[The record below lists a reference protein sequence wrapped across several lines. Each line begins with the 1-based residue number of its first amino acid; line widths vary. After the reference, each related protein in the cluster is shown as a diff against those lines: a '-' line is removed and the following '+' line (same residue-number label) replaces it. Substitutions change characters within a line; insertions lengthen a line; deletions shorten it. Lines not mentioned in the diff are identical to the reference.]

1 MRSRRRS
8 SSAWAGTETIKA
20 DVRIIAAT
28 HRNLEEAVSEQKFR
42 EDLYYRLNVV
52 SLHLPPLRE
61 RKEDIGALA
70 EHFLEKTA
78 QELGAP
84 KKSITP
90 KALKRLAEYA
100 WPGNVRELENC
111 IKRSVVL
118 SSSTAILPEDVEVL
132 MKGEKEGVRML
143 ESQTFESLLKDRI
156 HCYMKKT
163 KNFGKS
169 DIYDTVVALVE
180 KPLIECALVETNYN
194 QLKAADLLGI
204 NRNTI
209 RKKIA
214 ELNIP
219 IKKTLTSGQT

>member
-1 MRSRRRS
+1 LQEKEFERV
-8 SSAWAGTETIKA
+8 GGYETIKA

-28 HRNLEEAVSEQKFR
+28 HRNLEEAVNEQKFR

-70 EHFLEKTA
+70 EHFLEKIA

-90 KALKRLAEYA
+90 KALKRLMDYA

-118 SSSTAILPEDVEVL
+118 SSSSAILPEDVEVL
-132 MKGEKEGVRML
+132 MKGEKEGAQIIEAHTL
-143 ESQTFESLLKDRI
+143 ESLLKDRI

-219 IKKTLTSGQT
+219 IKKTLTTG